1 MSTLFNNHA
10 YSSQV
15 LRHKKLPIYITYEFD
30 FYRCVR
36 FEDIFYGKTV
46 SELQSGN
53 LRVNQLDGRHSKLF
67 SGERISY
74 WADSIETAQAE
85 VKKHGSGNNL
95 LTFWAYDDAT
105 STFPTISNS
114 EPLIII
120 DGIELGFKNILDKIE
135 NNEEISVEE
144 KRIVDKISDEKPDCL
159 AYSSHTKG
167 DSVNF
172 LFFEKGFRKLALREV
187 RLRLGDKKE
196 ENSNSIVCAMTSD
209 YSPIVENYGCYFESL
224 AKVGMKP
231 GYEQSDEYKQRKKV
245 YEDSLKKVQR

>member
-10 YSSQV
+10 YSSHV
-15 LRHKKLPIYITYEFD
+15 FRHKKLPIYRTYEFD

-46 SELQSGN
+46 SELHSGN
-53 LRVNQLDGRHSKLF
+53 LRVNQHDGRYSKLF

-85 VKKHGSGNNL
+85 VKKHDSGNNL

-105 STFPTISNS
+105 STFPTTSNA
-114 EPLIII
+114 EELIII

-144 KRIVDKISDEKPDCL
+144 KTIVEKILDERPDCL
-159 AYSSHTKG
+159 AYSSHAKDG
-167 DSVNF
+167 SVNF

-187 RLRLGDKKE
+187 RLRLEDKKW
-196 ENSNSIVCAMTSD
+196 ENSNSIICAMTSD

-224 AKVGMKP
+224 AKVCMKS

-245 YEDSLKKVQR
+245 YEDSLKKIKY

>member
-1 MSTLFNNHA
+1 MGTLFNNLA

-15 LRHKKLPIYITYEFD
+15 LRHNKLPIYITYEFN

-36 FEDIFYGKTV
+36 FQDSFYGKTL
-46 SELQSGN
+46 SELHSGN
-53 LRVNQLDGRHSKLF
+53 LRVNQRDGRHSKLF

-74 WADSIETAQAE
+74 WADSLETAQAE

-105 STFPTISNS
+105 STFPTTSNS

-120 DGIELGFKNILDKIE
+120 DGIQLGFINILDKIE
-135 NNEEISVEE
+135 NNEEISAKE
-144 KRIVDKISDEKPDCL
+144 KRIIEEISAERPDCL
-159 AYSSHTKG
+159 AYNSHAKS

-187 RLRLGDKKE
+187 RLRLGDKKGK
-196 ENSNSIVCAMTSD
+196 NSNRIVCARTTD

-224 AKVGMKP
+224 AKVGMNS

-245 YEDSLKKVQR
+245 YEDSLKKVQH

>member
-15 LRHKKLPIYITYEFD
+15 LRHKKLPIYITYEFN

-46 SELQSGN
+46 SELHSGN
-53 LRVNQLDGRHSKLF
+53 LRVNQHDGRHSKLF

-85 VKKHGSGNNL
+85 VKKHDSGNNL

-105 STFPTISNS
+105 STFPTTSNS

-144 KRIVDKISDEKPDCL
+144 KRIVEKISDERPDCL
-159 AYSSHTKG
+159 AYSSHTK
-167 DSVNF
+167 DASVNF

-187 RLRLGDKKE
+187 RLRLGNKKGKD
-196 ENSNSIVCAMTSD
+196 SNSIVCAMTSD

-224 AKVGMKP
+224 AKVCMKP

-245 YEDSLKKVQR
+245 YEDSLKKVQH